1 MKNIF
6 TSLFILFPFLFFAQL
21 TSHSWN
27 FNGQNREYLMYVP
40 AIYDGSTPV
49 PVVFCL
55 HGLGDNM
62 NNFAGI
68 GMNFVA
74 DTANFIVITPQALN
88 APLAGTAWNS
98 GAGLNGFV
106 LNATV
111 DDVGFLGTIL
121 DTLEANFN
129 INNKRVYA
137 CGFSMGGFMSNRLAC
152 EMNDRIAA
160 VASVAGTIG
169 NTLTCSPGRAVPTCH
184 FHGTGDAT
192 VGYSNNDYG
201 MDAEDMTL
209 FWATNN
215 NCNLTPTVTNLPD
228 IAADGYTVTHS
239 LYSNG
244 DFNTE
249 VELYRIDSADHIWM
263 GPSNDIFYTTEI
275 WKFFN
280 KHTHYQNVS
289 IDSKVTEIEINIFP
303 NPTSGIVN
311 IETTDFKITNLKI
324 YNILGKEV
332 VSEIQFSNYKNL
344 DLSLLPYGTYFIQI
358 SDDKENLVSK
368 KIIIAKGN

>member
-1 MKNIF
+1 
-6 TSLFILFPFLFFAQL
+6 
-21 TSHSWN
+21 
-27 FNGQNREYLMYVP
+27 MYVP
-40 AIYDGSTPV
+40 AVYDGTSPV

-62 NNFAGI
+62 TNFSGI
-68 GMNFVA
+68 GMNFIA
-74 DTANFIVITPQALN
+74 DTANFIVITPQALV

-106 LNATV
+106 LNGSV
-111 DDVGFLGTIL
+111 DDVGFIGAIL

-129 INNKRVYA
+129 VDKKRVYS

-160 VASVAGTIG
+160 VATVAGTIG
-169 NTLTCSPGRAVPTCH
+169 NTLTCTPGRAVPTCH

-192 VGYSNNDYG
+192 VAYSNNDYG

-244 DFNTE
+244 NFNTE
-249 VELYRIDSADHIWM
+249 VELFRIDSADHIWM
-263 GPSNDIFYTTEI
+263 GPNNDIFYTIEI

-289 IDSKVTEIEINIFP
+289 VDNYISKDNISIFP
-303 NPTSGIVN
+303 NPTSGLVN
-311 IETTDFKITNLKI
+311 IESESINNATIKI
-324 YNILGKEV
+324 YNLLGKV
-332 VSEIQFSNYKNL
+332 VASEIALSNYKSLNL
-344 DLSLLPYGTYFIQI
+344 NYLPNGTYFIQI
-358 SDDKENLVSK
+358 SDDKGNIYSEKLILSK
-368 KIIIAKGN
+368 GY